1 MRRKTRSILAIT
13 GVVIGTAAITVMMSL
28 GFGLSQGF
36 EDRIKSWGNLH
47 TIELYA
53 GGGFVEPG
61 KQRKEAKLNDKTLKE
76 LEQIPYVTAISPEVT
91 TNMTVAV
98 GKYINEVQ
106 IVGLKADFFEK
117 TNPEIEEG
125 RLLKKTDKMGVIF
138 GKSAAIWLYNPMGK
152 NRHYEEEK
160 VPVKIVNANIKL
172 TADMSY
178 GRRPGEFSESDKPKD
193 ENGNPINFTIYDA
206 KGIGLLKSE
215 NSEYSY
221 SIIMN
226 IDDVKNLIKER
237 EKQEGHRESNRGRSG
252 SDYDQAK
259 VYVEE
264 TSKVVEVT
272 KALKDL
278 GYMTFSLIDEIE
290 QLKQQM
296 NIIQAVLGGIGAV
309 SLLVAALGITNTMIM
324 SIYERTKEIGIMK
337 VIGANIKDIRKLFL
351 IEAASIGF
359 FGGLAGLAVSFGLSY
374 LANLFLGELFL
385 ASMGMAEG
393 AKVSIIP
400 WFLALGSLLFS
411 TGIGILAGYLPANR
425 AMKLSALESLR
436 NE

>member
-1 MRRKTRSILAIT
+1 
-13 GVVIGTAAITVMMSL
+13 
-28 GFGLSQGF
+28 
-36 EDRIKSWGNLH
+36 
-47 TIELYA
+47 
-53 GGGFVEPG
+53 
-61 KQRKEAKLNDKTLKE
+61 
-76 LEQIPYVTAISPEVT
+76 
-91 TNMTVAV
+91 
-98 GKYINEVQ
+98 
-106 IVGLKADFFEK
+106 
-117 TNPEIEEG
+117 
-125 RLLKKTDKMGVIF
+125 
-138 GKSAAIWLYNPMGK
+138 
-152 NRHYEEEK
+152 
-160 VPVKIVNANIKL
+160 
-172 TADMSY
+172 MSY

>member
-1 MRRKTRSILAIT
+1 
-13 GVVIGTAAITVMMSL
+13 
-28 GFGLSQGF
+28 
-36 EDRIKSWGNLH
+36 
-47 TIELYA
+47 
-53 GGGFVEPG
+53 
-61 KQRKEAKLNDKTLKE
+61 
-76 LEQIPYVTAISPEVT
+76 
-91 TNMTVAV
+91 
-98 GKYINEVQ
+98 
-106 IVGLKADFFEK
+106 
-117 TNPEIEEG
+117 
-125 RLLKKTDKMGVIF
+125 MGVIF

-237 EKQEGHRESNRGRSG
+237 EKQEGHRESNRGRSS